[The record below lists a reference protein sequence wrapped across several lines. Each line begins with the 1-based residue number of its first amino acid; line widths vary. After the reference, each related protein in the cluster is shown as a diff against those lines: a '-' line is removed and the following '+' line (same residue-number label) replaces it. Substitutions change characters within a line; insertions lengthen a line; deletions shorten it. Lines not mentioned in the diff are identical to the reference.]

1 MRGKK
6 MVDNVTV
13 GGVCAQSP
21 SFMPDLDGGKNKAQL
36 IVDDIVAYLKNPSVY
51 SLEKAGPLN
60 HFVNNCSEIEPWVLI
75 GGGLIIIVS
84 TSEQDPEGLIVTV
97 GDIEGKYATQ
107 IPVPPAL
114 TTSLKDIFIRPHTN
128 ADDESFTKEQIKANS
143 KYVIV
148 DYNCKV
154 YFNEKPEDLVVCRH
168 ISLQY
173 CIDSMNEN
181 TGKVPLKECYSTPEG
196 IQQHIPYELDQQF
209 ENLKNNPPPGTFV
222 VASDKFG
229 EILSVFFHRMEKEQ
243 LTHMAAIVKSQTH
256 AMAVRL
262 RIKQTPAGETEYV
275 VSFYDPN
282 ATNTA
287 VRYKAKNCDSFGSL
301 QTFINIEL
309 ANIKWVKTEICSE
322 CVGIIPYLPREQA
335 HLLSGIENELQP
347 PLSPSALYLL
357 MQMGTYENI
366 VLFFDKLQN
375 SQEMTV
381 SKILE
386 ILAAKG
392 PGGTYGLC
400 MSLQHDNL
408 NRINK
413 YITNLKEL
421 TRKFNF
427 SQEDLETLLLAKD
440 NRGVSAIFVAL
451 SKNKNKNESV
461 KALLSAIDDFEKEFG
476 VNKNEI
482 LLYIGKEIDTIY
494 DLNSAIR
501 TNDYNVVNIL
511 LANIKAKMFK
521 NEINKEDILK
531 LMAAREKVAGASDK
545 WTKASGLY
553 SAIVK
558 GHTEIVAAWM
568 ETAEVIASHYEN
580 DKDVVRE
587 LLSLSRNN
595 AVCSLYVASYKTMS
609 KQVIDVYLN
618 AAIRLALQHGF
629 TFDEI
634 VEQFTRDFDGK
645 SFSHVVEKADDIYMG
660 LWLKIFKI
668 VVGENENYLKDVM
681 MQLEAK
687 NNEGKYVISKAN
699 GNPVFKELFWKAI
712 DEFNFPQEELIRLKQ
727 YRSL

>member
-1 MRGKK
+1 

-13 GGVCAQSP
+13 SRVCIQSP
-21 SFMPDLDGGKNKAQL
+21 SFVPDLDGEKNKSQL
-36 IVDDIVAYLKNPSVY
+36 FVDDIVAYLKSPSVY
-51 SLEKAGPLN
+51 SLEKEGPLN
-60 HFVNNCSEIEPWVLI
+60 HFVNHCSEVELGFYSDGAYSILVSRSKQQPEGMILTVSDADAINIVHISVSPVLI
-75 GGGLIIIVS
+75 KFL
-84 TSEQDPEGLIVTV
+84 D
-97 GDIEGKYATQ
+97 
-107 IPVPPAL
+107 
-114 TTSLKDIFIRPHTN
+114 DIFTCLHTYP
-128 ADDESFTKEQIKANS
+128 DDESFTKEQIKANS
-143 KYVIV
+143 KYDIV
-148 DYNCKV
+148 DYNCLLH
-154 YFNEKPEDLVVCRH
+154 FTGKPKSLIECRH
-168 ISLQY
+168 FALQY
-173 CIDSMNEN
+173 CMDSMNEH
-181 TGKVPLKECYSTPEG
+181 TGKVPLKAYYSSPED
-196 IQQHIPYELDQQF
+196 IQKHIPFELEQQF
-209 ENLKNNPPPGTFV
+209 NNLEKNPPPGTCV

-229 EILSVFFHRMEKEQ
+229 EALSVFFHRMEKEK
-243 LTHMAAIVKSQTH
+243 LTHMAAIVQSQTH

-262 RIKQTPAGETEYV
+262 RIKKTPAGETEYV

-287 VRYKAKNCDSFGSL
+287 VRYKANNFDSFGSL
-301 QTFINIEL
+301 QSFINIQQ
-309 ANIKWVKTEICSE
+309 AKQKWVITDICSE
-322 CVGIIPYLPREQA
+322 CVGITPYLPREQA

-347 PLSPSALYLL
+347 PLSPPALFLL
-357 MQMGTYENI
+357 MRMGIYKNI
-366 VLFFDKLQN
+366 VLFFDKLKN
-375 SQEMTV
+375 SQEMTA
-381 SKILE
+381 SKALD
-386 ILAAKG
+386 ILAAKSPEG
-392 PGGTYGLC
+392 IYGLC
-400 MSLQHDNL
+400 VLLYHNTIDKFNE
-408 NRINK
+408 

-421 TRKFNF
+421 TRKYNF

-440 NRGVSAIFVAL
+440 NLGVSWIPRAL
-451 SKNKNKNESV
+451 KNNQNKIV
-461 KALLSAIDDFEKEFG
+461 KAWLLAIDDFEKEFG

-482 LLYIGKEIDTIY
+482 LLRIGKEIDSID

-501 TNDYNVVNIL
+501 TNNYNVVNIL

-521 NEINKEDILK
+521 NELNKEDILK

-712 DEFNFPQEELIRLKQ
+712 DEFNFPQEKLNRLKQ

>member
-1 MRGKK
+1 

-13 GGVCAQSP
+13 SRVCIQSP
-21 SFMPDLDGGKNKAQL
+21 SFVPDLDGEKNKSQL
-36 IVDDIVAYLKNPSVY
+36 FVDDIVAYLKSPSVY
-51 SLEKAGPLN
+51 SLEKEGPLN
-60 HFVNNCSEIEPWVLI
+60 HLVNHCSEVELGFYSDGAYSILVSRSKQQPEGMILTVSDADAINIVHISVSPVLI
-75 GGGLIIIVS
+75 KFL
-84 TSEQDPEGLIVTV
+84 D
-97 GDIEGKYATQ
+97 
-107 IPVPPAL
+107 
-114 TTSLKDIFIRPHTN
+114 DIFTCLHTYP
-128 ADDESFTKEQIKANS
+128 DDESFTKEQIKANS
-143 KYVIV
+143 KYDIV
-148 DYNCKV
+148 DYNCLLH
-154 YFNEKPEDLVVCRH
+154 FTGKPKSLIECRH
-168 ISLQY
+168 FALQY
-173 CIDSMNEN
+173 CIDSMNEH
-181 TGKVPLKECYSTPEG
+181 TGKVPLKAYYSSPED
-196 IQQHIPYELDQQF
+196 IQKHIPFELEQQF
-209 ENLKNNPPPGTFV
+209 NNLQKNPPPGTCV

-229 EILSVFFHRMEKEQ
+229 EALSVFFHRMEKEK
-243 LTHMAAIVKSQTH
+243 LTHMTAIVQSQTH

-262 RIKQTPAGETEYV
+262 RIKKTPAGETEYV

-287 VRYKAKNCDSFGSL
+287 VRYKANNCDSFGSL
-301 QTFINIEL
+301 QSFINIQQ
-309 ANIKWVKTEICSE
+309 AKQKWVITDICSE
-322 CVGIIPYLPREQA
+322 CVGITPYLPREQA

-347 PLSPSALYLL
+347 PLSPPALFLL
-357 MQMGTYENI
+357 MRMGIYKNI
-366 VLFFDKLQN
+366 VLFFDKLKN
-375 SQEMTV
+375 SQEMTA
-381 SKILE
+381 SKALD
-386 ILAAKG
+386 ILAAKSPEG
-392 PGGTYGLC
+392 IYGLC
-400 MSLQHDNL
+400 VLLYHNTIDKFNE
-408 NRINK
+408 

-421 TRKFNF
+421 TRKYNF

-440 NRGVSAIFVAL
+440 NLGVSWIPRAL
-451 SKNKNKNESV
+451 KNNQNKIV
-461 KALLSAIDDFEKEFG
+461 KAWLLAIDDFEKEFG

-482 LLYIGKEIDTIY
+482 LLRIGKEIDSID

-521 NEINKEDILK
+521 NELNKEDILK

-634 VEQFTRDFDGK
+634 LEQFTRDFDGK
-645 SFSHVVEKADDIYMG
+645 SFSLAVEKADDIYMG

-712 DEFNFPQEELIRLKQ
+712 DEFNFPQEELNRLKQ

>member
-1 MRGKK
+1 

-21 SFMPDLDGGKNKAQL
+21 SFVPDLDGEKNKSQL
-36 IVDDIVAYLKNPSVY
+36 FVDDIVAYLKSPSVY
-51 SLEKAGPLN
+51 SLEKEGPLN
-60 HFVNNCSEIEPWVLI
+60 HFVNHCSEVELGFYSDGAYSILVSRSKQQPEGMILTVSDADAINIVHISVSPVLI
-75 GGGLIIIVS
+75 KFL
-84 TSEQDPEGLIVTV
+84 D
-97 GDIEGKYATQ
+97 
-107 IPVPPAL
+107 
-114 TTSLKDIFIRPHTN
+114 DIFTCLHTYP
-128 ADDESFTKEQIKANS
+128 DDESFTKEQIKANS
-143 KYVIV
+143 KYDIV
-148 DYNCKV
+148 DYNCLLH
-154 YFNEKPEDLVVCRH
+154 FTGKPKSLIECRH
-168 ISLQY
+168 FALQY
-173 CIDSMNEN
+173 CIDSMNEH
-181 TGKVPLKECYSTPEG
+181 TGKVPLKAYYSSPED
-196 IQQHIPYELDQQF
+196 IQKHIPFELEQQF
-209 ENLKNNPPPGTFV
+209 NNLQKNPPPGTCV

-229 EILSVFFHRMEKEQ
+229 EALSVFFHRMEKEK
-243 LTHMAAIVKSQTH
+243 LTHMTAIVQSQTH

-262 RIKQTPAGETEYV
+262 RIKKTPAGETEYV

-287 VRYKAKNCDSFGSL
+287 VRYKANNCDSFGSL
-301 QTFINIEL
+301 QSFINIQQ
-309 ANIKWVKTEICSE
+309 AKQKWVITDICSE
-322 CVGIIPYLPREQA
+322 CVGITPYLPREQA

-347 PLSPSALYLL
+347 PLSPPALFLL
-357 MQMGTYENI
+357 MRMGIYKNI
-366 VLFFDKLQN
+366 VLFFDKLKN
-375 SQEMTV
+375 SQEMTA
-381 SKILE
+381 SKALD
-386 ILAAKG
+386 ILAAKSPEG
-392 PGGTYGLC
+392 IYGLC
-400 MSLQHDNL
+400 VLLYHNTIDKFNE
-408 NRINK
+408 

-421 TRKFNF
+421 TRKYNF

-440 NRGVSAIFVAL
+440 NLGVSWIPRAL
-451 SKNKNKNESV
+451 KNNQNKIV
-461 KALLSAIDDFEKEFG
+461 KAWLLAIDDFEKEFG

-482 LLYIGKEIDTIY
+482 LLRIGKEIDSID

-501 TNDYNVVNIL
+501 TNDYNVVSIL
-511 LANIKAKMFK
+511 LANIKAKIFK
-521 NEINKEDILK
+521 NELNKEDILK

-558 GHTEIVAAWM
+558 GYTEIVAAWM
-568 ETAEVIASHYEN
+568 ETADVIASHYEN

-687 NNEGKYVISKAN
+687 NNEGKSVISQAN

-712 DEFNFPQEELIRLKQ
+712 DEFNFPQEEFNRLKQ

>member
-1 MRGKK
+1 

-13 GGVCAQSP
+13 GRVCVQSS
-21 SFMPDLDGGKNKAQL
+21 SFIPDLDGGKNKTQL
-36 IVDDIVAYLKNPSVY
+36 IVDDIVSYLKNPSVY
-51 SLEKAGPLN
+51 SLEKAGSLSN
-60 HFVNNCSEIEPWVLI
+60 FVNNSSEIEPWVFI

-84 TSEQDPEGLIVTV
+84 TSEQDPESMIVTV
-97 GDIEGKYATQ
+97 GDAEGKYATQ
-107 IPVPPAL
+107 IFVPPAL
-114 TTSLKDIFIRPHTN
+114 TTSLKDIFIRSHTN
-128 ADDESFTKEQIKANS
+128 ADDESFTKEQKKANS
-143 KYVIV
+143 KYDIV

-196 IQQHIPYELDQQF
+196 IQQHFPYELDQQF
-209 ENLKNNPPPGTFV
+209 DNLINNPPPGTCV

-229 EILSVFFHRMEKEQ
+229 EILSVFFHRMEKEK

-301 QTFINIEL
+301 QSFINIEL

-366 VLFFDKLQN
+366 VLFFDKLRN

-381 SKILE
+381 SKVLE

-392 PGGTYGLC
+392 PGGTYGLY

-408 NRINK
+408 NKINE

-421 TRKFNF
+421 ARKFNF
-427 SQEDLETLLLAKD
+427 SREDLETLLLAKD
-440 NRGVSAIFVAL
+440 NRGVSAISVAL
-451 SKNKNKNESV
+451 SKNKKESV
-461 KALLSAIDDFEKEFG
+461 KALFLAIDDFEKEFG

-482 LLYIGKEIDTIY
+482 LLYIGKKICSTY
-494 DLNSAIR
+494 DLNSAIK
-501 TNDYNVVNIL
+501 TN
-511 LANIKAKMFK
+511 
-521 NEINKEDILK
+521 
-531 LMAAREKVAGASDK
+531 
-545 WTKASGLY
+545 
-553 SAIVK
+553 
-558 GHTEIVAAWM
+558 
-568 ETAEVIASHYEN
+568 
-580 DKDVVRE
+580 
-587 LLSLSRNN
+587 
-595 AVCSLYVASYKTMS
+595 
-609 KQVIDVYLN
+609 
-618 AAIRLALQHGF
+618 
-629 TFDEI
+629 
-634 VEQFTRDFDGK
+634 
-645 SFSHVVEKADDIYMG
+645 
-660 LWLKIFKI
+660 
-668 VVGENENYLKDVM
+668 
-681 MQLEAK
+681 
-687 NNEGKYVISKAN
+687 
-699 GNPVFKELFWKAI
+699 
-712 DEFNFPQEELIRLKQ
+712 
-727 YRSL
+727 

>member
-13 GGVCAQSP
+13 SRVCIQSP
-21 SFMPDLDGGKNKAQL
+21 SFVPDLDGEKNKSQL
-36 IVDDIVAYLKNPSVY
+36 FVDDIVAYLKSPSVY
-51 SLEKAGPLN
+51 SLEKEGPLN
-60 HFVNNCSEIEPWVLI
+60 HFVNHCSEVELGFYSDGAYSILVSRSKQQPEGMILTVSDADAINIVHISVSPVLI
-75 GGGLIIIVS
+75 KFL
-84 TSEQDPEGLIVTV
+84 D
-97 GDIEGKYATQ
+97 
-107 IPVPPAL
+107 
-114 TTSLKDIFIRPHTN
+114 DIFTCLHTYP
-128 ADDESFTKEQIKANS
+128 DDESFTKEQIKANS
-143 KYVIV
+143 KYDIV
-148 DYNCKV
+148 DYNCLLH
-154 YFNEKPEDLVVCRH
+154 FTGKPKSLIECRH
-168 ISLQY
+168 FALQY
-173 CIDSMNEN
+173 CIDSMNEH
-181 TGKVPLKECYSTPEG
+181 TGKVPLKAYYSSPED
-196 IQQHIPYELDQQF
+196 IQKHIPFELEQQF
-209 ENLKNNPPPGTFV
+209 NNLQKNPPPGTCV

-229 EILSVFFHRMEKEQ
+229 EALSVFFHRMEKEK
-243 LTHMAAIVKSQTH
+243 LTHMAAIVQSQTH

-262 RIKQTPAGETEYV
+262 RIKKTPAGETEYV

-287 VRYKAKNCDSFGSL
+287 VRYKANNCDSFGSL
-301 QTFINIEL
+301 QSFINIQQ
-309 ANIKWVKTEICSE
+309 AKQKWVITDICSE
-322 CVGIIPYLPREQA
+322 CVGITPYLPREQA

-347 PLSPSALYLL
+347 PLSPPALFLL
-357 MQMGTYENI
+357 MRMGIYKNI
-366 VLFFDKLQN
+366 VLFFDKLKN
-375 SQEMTV
+375 SQEMTA
-381 SKILE
+381 SKALD
-386 ILAAKG
+386 ILAAKSPEG
-392 PGGTYGLC
+392 IYGLC
-400 MSLQHDNL
+400 VLLYHNTIDKFNE
-408 NRINK
+408 

-421 TRKFNF
+421 TRKYNF

-440 NRGVSAIFVAL
+440 NLGVSWISRAL
-451 SKNKNKNESV
+451 KNNQNKIV
-461 KALLSAIDDFEKEFG
+461 KAWLLAIDDFEKEFG

-482 LLYIGKEIDTIY
+482 LLRIGKEIDSIA

-521 NEINKEDILK
+521 NELNKEDILK

-595 AVCSLYVASYKTMS
+595 AACSLHIASFKKMS
-609 KQVIDVYLN
+609 KEVIDVYLN

-645 SFSHVVEKADDIYMG
+645 SFSHVVTNEDDIHMG

-687 NNEGKYVISKAN
+687 NNEGKSVISQAN
-699 GNPVFKELFWKAI
+699 GNPVLKELFWKAVG
-712 DEFNFPQEELIRLKQ
+712 EFNFPQEELNRLNQ

>member
-1 MRGKK
+1 

-13 GGVCAQSP
+13 SRVCIQSP
-21 SFMPDLDGGKNKAQL
+21 SFVPDLDGEKNKSQL
-36 IVDDIVAYLKNPSVY
+36 FVDDIVAYLKSPSVY
-51 SLEKAGPLN
+51 SLEKEGPLN
-60 HFVNNCSEIEPWVLI
+60 HFVNHCSEVELGFYSDGAYSILVSRSKQQPEGMILTVSDADAINIVHISVSPVLI
-75 GGGLIIIVS
+75 KFL
-84 TSEQDPEGLIVTV
+84 D
-97 GDIEGKYATQ
+97 
-107 IPVPPAL
+107 
-114 TTSLKDIFIRPHTN
+114 DIFTCLHTYP
-128 ADDESFTKEQIKANS
+128 DDESFTKEQIKANS
-143 KYVIV
+143 KYDIV
-148 DYNCKV
+148 DYNCLLH
-154 YFNEKPEDLVVCRH
+154 FTGKPKSLIECRH
-168 ISLQY
+168 FALQY
-173 CIDSMNEN
+173 CIDSMNEH
-181 TGKVPLKECYSTPEG
+181 TGKVPLKAYYSSPED
-196 IQQHIPYELDQQF
+196 IQKHIPFELEQQF
-209 ENLKNNPPPGTFV
+209 NNLQKNPPPGTCV

-229 EILSVFFHRMEKEQ
+229 EALSVFFHRMEKEK
-243 LTHMAAIVKSQTH
+243 LTHMTAIVQSQTH

-262 RIKQTPAGETEYV
+262 RIKKTPAGETEYV

-287 VRYKAKNCDSFGSL
+287 VRYKANNCDSFGSL
-301 QTFINIEL
+301 QSFINIQQ
-309 ANIKWVKTEICSE
+309 AKQKWVITDICSE
-322 CVGIIPYLPREQA
+322 CVGITPYLPREQA

-347 PLSPSALYLL
+347 PLSPPALFLL
-357 MQMGTYENI
+357 MRMGIYKNI
-366 VLFFDKLQN
+366 VLFFDKLKN
-375 SQEMTV
+375 SQEMTA
-381 SKILE
+381 SKALD
-386 ILAAKG
+386 ILAAKSPKG
-392 PGGTYGLC
+392 IYGLC
-400 MSLQHDNL
+400 VLLYHNTIDKFND
-408 NRINK
+408 

-421 TRKFNF
+421 TRKYNF

-440 NRGVSAIFVAL
+440 NLGVSWIPRAL
-451 SKNKNKNESV
+451 KNNQNKIV
-461 KALLSAIDDFEKEFG
+461 KAWLLAIDDFEKEFG

-482 LLYIGKEIDTIY
+482 LLRIGKEIDSID

-521 NEINKEDILK
+521 NELNKEDILK

-634 VEQFTRDFDGK
+634 LEQFTRDFDGK
-645 SFSHVVEKADDIYMG
+645 SFSLAVEKADDIYG
-660 LWLKIFKI
+660 SLA
-668 VVGENENYLKDVM
+668 ENIQNC
-681 MQLEAK
+681 
-687 NNEGKYVISKAN
+687 G
-699 GNPVFKELFWKAI
+699 W
-712 DEFNFPQEELIRLKQ
+712 
-727 YRSL
+727 

>member
-1 MRGKK
+1 

-21 SFMPDLDGGKNKAQL
+21 SFVPDLDGEKNKSQL
-36 IVDDIVAYLKNPSVY
+36 FVDDIVAYLKSPSVY
-51 SLEKAGPLN
+51 SLEKEGPLN
-60 HFVNNCSEIEPWVLI
+60 HFVNHCSEVELGFYSDGAYSILVSRSKQQPEGMILTVSDADAINIVHISVSPVLI
-75 GGGLIIIVS
+75 KFL
-84 TSEQDPEGLIVTV
+84 D
-97 GDIEGKYATQ
+97 
-107 IPVPPAL
+107 
-114 TTSLKDIFIRPHTN
+114 DIFTCLHTYP
-128 ADDESFTKEQIKANS
+128 DDESFTKEQIKANS
-143 KYVIV
+143 KYDIV
-148 DYNCKV
+148 DYNCLLH
-154 YFNEKPEDLVVCRH
+154 FTGKPKSLIECRH
-168 ISLQY
+168 FALQY
-173 CIDSMNEN
+173 CIDSMNEH
-181 TGKVPLKECYSTPEG
+181 TGKVPLKAYYSSPED
-196 IQQHIPYELDQQF
+196 IQKHIPFELEQQF
-209 ENLKNNPPPGTFV
+209 NNLQKNPPPGTCV

-229 EILSVFFHRMEKEQ
+229 EALSVFFHRMEKEK
-243 LTHMAAIVKSQTH
+243 LTHMTAIVQSQTH

-262 RIKQTPAGETEYV
+262 RIKKTPAGETEYV

-287 VRYKAKNCDSFGSL
+287 VRYKANNCDSFGSL
-301 QTFINIEL
+301 QSFINIQQ
-309 ANIKWVKTEICSE
+309 AKQKWVITDICSE
-322 CVGIIPYLPREQA
+322 CVGITPYLPREQA

-347 PLSPSALYLL
+347 PLSPPALFLL
-357 MQMGTYENI
+357 MRMGIYKNI
-366 VLFFDKLQN
+366 VLFFDKLKN
-375 SQEMTV
+375 SQEMTA
-381 SKILE
+381 SKALN
-386 ILAAKG
+386 ILAAKSPEG
-392 PGGTYGLC
+392 IYGLC
-400 MSLQHDNL
+400 VLLYHNTIDKFNE
-408 NRINK
+408 

-421 TRKFNF
+421 TRKYNF

-440 NRGVSAIFVAL
+440 NLGVSWIPRAL
-451 SKNKNKNESV
+451 KNNQNKIV
-461 KALLSAIDDFEKEFG
+461 KAWLLAIDDFEKEFG

-482 LLYIGKEIDTIY
+482 LLRIGKEIDSID

-501 TNDYNVVNIL
+501 TNDYNVVSIL

-521 NEINKEDILK
+521 NELNKEDILK
-531 LMAAREKVAGASDK
+531 LMAAREKVAGASEK

-645 SFSHVVEKADDIYMG
+645 SFSHVVEKADDIYRT
-660 LWLKIFKI
+660 LA
-668 VVGENENYLKDVM
+668 ENIQNC
-681 MQLEAK
+681 
-687 NNEGKYVISKAN
+687 G
-699 GNPVFKELFWKAI
+699 W
-712 DEFNFPQEELIRLKQ
+712 
-727 YRSL
+727 

>member
-1 MRGKK
+1 

-21 SFMPDLDGGKNKAQL
+21 SFVPDLDGEKNKSQL
-36 IVDDIVAYLKNPSVY
+36 FVDDIVAYLKSPSVY
-51 SLEKAGPLN
+51 SLEKEGPLN
-60 HFVNNCSEIEPWVLI
+60 HFVNHCSEVELGFYSDGAYSILVSRSKQQPEGMILTVSDADAINIVHISVSPVLI
-75 GGGLIIIVS
+75 KFL
-84 TSEQDPEGLIVTV
+84 D
-97 GDIEGKYATQ
+97 
-107 IPVPPAL
+107 
-114 TTSLKDIFIRPHTN
+114 DIFTCLHTYP
-128 ADDESFTKEQIKANS
+128 DDESFTKEQIKANS
-143 KYVIV
+143 KYDIV
-148 DYNCKV
+148 DYNCLLH
-154 YFNEKPEDLVVCRH
+154 FTGKPKSLIECRH
-168 ISLQY
+168 FALQY
-173 CIDSMNEN
+173 CIDSMNEH
-181 TGKVPLKECYSTPEG
+181 TGKVPLKAYYSSPED
-196 IQQHIPYELDQQF
+196 IQKHIPFELEQQF
-209 ENLKNNPPPGTFV
+209 NNLQKNPPPGTCV

-229 EILSVFFHRMEKEQ
+229 EALSVFFHRMEKEK
-243 LTHMAAIVKSQTH
+243 LTHMTAIVQSQTH

-262 RIKQTPAGETEYV
+262 RIKKTPAGETEYV

-287 VRYKAKNCDSFGSL
+287 VRYKANNCDSFGSL
-301 QTFINIEL
+301 QSFINIQQ
-309 ANIKWVKTEICSE
+309 AKQKWVITDICSE
-322 CVGIIPYLPREQA
+322 CVGITPYLPREQA

-347 PLSPSALYLL
+347 PLSPPALFLL
-357 MQMGTYENI
+357 MRMGIYKNI
-366 VLFFDKLQN
+366 VLFFDKLKN
-375 SQEMTV
+375 SQEMTA
-381 SKILE
+381 SKALD
-386 ILAAKG
+386 ILAAKSPEG
-392 PGGTYGLC
+392 IYGLC
-400 MSLQHDNL
+400 VLLYHNTIYKF
-408 NRINK
+408 NE

-421 TRKFNF
+421 TRKYNF

-440 NRGVSAIFVAL
+440 NLGVSWIPRAL
-451 SKNKNKNESV
+451 KNNQNKIV
-461 KALLSAIDDFEKEFG
+461 KAWLLAIDDFEKEFG

-482 LLYIGKEIDTIY
+482 LLRIGKEIDSID

-501 TNDYNVVNIL
+501 TNDYNVVSIL
-511 LANIKAKMFK
+511 LANIKAKIFK
-521 NEINKEDILK
+521 NELNKEDILK

-687 NNEGKYVISKAN
+687 NNEGKSVISQAN

-712 DEFNFPQEELIRLKQ
+712 DEFNFPQEEFNRLKQ

>member
-1 MRGKK
+1 

-13 GGVCAQSP
+13 GSVCAQSP
-21 SFMPDLDGGKNKAQL
+21 SFMSELDGEKNKTQL
-36 IVDDIVAYLKNPSVY
+36 IIDDIVAYLKNPSVY
-51 SLEKAGPLN
+51 SLEKEGPLN
-60 HFVNNCSEIEPWVLI
+60 HFFNNCSEIEPWVLI

-84 TSEQDPEGLIVTV
+84 TSEQDPESLIVTV
-97 GDIEGKYATQ
+97 GDIEGKCATQ

-128 ADDESFTKEQIKANS
+128 ADDESFTKEQKKANS
-143 KYVIV
+143 KYDIV

-196 IQQHIPYELDQQF
+196 IQQHFPYELDQQF
-209 ENLKNNPPPGTFV
+209 DNLINNPPPGTCV

-229 EILSVFFHRMEKEQ
+229 EILSVFFHRMEKEK
-243 LTHMAAIVKSQTH
+243 LTHMAAIVKSQKH

-301 QTFINIEL
+301 QSFINIEL

-335 HLLSGIENELQP
+335 HLLSGIDNELQP

-366 VLFFDKLQN
+366 VLFFDKLRN

-381 SKILE
+381 SKVLE

-408 NRINK
+408 NKINE

-421 TRKFNF
+421 ARKFNF
-427 SQEDLETLLLAKD
+427 SREDLETLLLAKD
-440 NRGVSAIFVAL
+440 NRGVSAISVAL
-451 SKNKNKNESV
+451 SKNKKESV
-461 KALLSAIDDFEKEFG
+461 KVLFLAIDDFEKEFG

-482 LLYIGKEIDTIY
+482 LRSVGKEIDSIY

-501 TNDYNVVNIL
+501 TNNYNVVNIL

-531 LMAAREKVAGASDK
+531 LMAAREWTGESDK

-558 GHTEIVAAWM
+558 GYTEIVAAWM
-568 ETAEVIASHYEN
+568 ETADVIASHYEN

-595 AVCSLYVASYKTMS
+595 AVCSLHIASFKKMS
-609 KQVIDVYLN
+609 KEVIDVYLN

-629 TFDEI
+629 TFDEM

-645 SFSHVVEKADDIYMG
+645 SFSHVVNNGDDIHMG

-681 MQLEAK
+681 MQLEEK
-687 NNEGKYVISKAN
+687 NNEGKSVISLAN
-699 GNPVFKELFWKAI
+699 GNPVLKELFWKAV
-712 DEFNFPQEELIRLKQ
+712 DEFNFPQEELNRLKQ

>member
-1 MRGKK
+1 

-347 PLSPSALYLL
+347 PLSPLYLL

-392 PGGTYGLC
+392 PGGTYGL
-400 MSLQHDNL
+400 
-408 NRINK
+408 
-413 YITNLKEL
+413 
-421 TRKFNF
+421 
-427 SQEDLETLLLAKD
+427 
-440 NRGVSAIFVAL
+440 
-451 SKNKNKNESV
+451 
-461 KALLSAIDDFEKEFG
+461 
-476 VNKNEI
+476 
-482 LLYIGKEIDTIY
+482 
-494 DLNSAIR
+494 
-501 TNDYNVVNIL
+501 
-511 LANIKAKMFK
+511 
-521 NEINKEDILK
+521 
-531 LMAAREKVAGASDK
+531 
-545 WTKASGLY
+545 
-553 SAIVK
+553 
-558 GHTEIVAAWM
+558 
-568 ETAEVIASHYEN
+568 
-580 DKDVVRE
+580 
-587 LLSLSRNN
+587 
-595 AVCSLYVASYKTMS
+595 
-609 KQVIDVYLN
+609 
-618 AAIRLALQHGF
+618 
-629 TFDEI
+629 
-634 VEQFTRDFDGK
+634 
-645 SFSHVVEKADDIYMG
+645 
-660 LWLKIFKI
+660 
-668 VVGENENYLKDVM
+668 
-681 MQLEAK
+681 
-687 NNEGKYVISKAN
+687 
-699 GNPVFKELFWKAI
+699 
-712 DEFNFPQEELIRLKQ
+712 
-727 YRSL
+727 

>member
-1 MRGKK
+1 

-21 SFMPDLDGGKNKAQL
+21 SFVPDLDGEKNKSQL
-36 IVDDIVAYLKNPSVY
+36 FVDDIVAYLKSPSVY
-51 SLEKAGPLN
+51 SLEKEGPLN
-60 HFVNNCSEIEPWVLI
+60 HFVNHCSEVELGFYSDGAYSILVSRSKQQPEGMILTVSDADAINIVHISVSPVLI
-75 GGGLIIIVS
+75 KFL
-84 TSEQDPEGLIVTV
+84 D
-97 GDIEGKYATQ
+97 
-107 IPVPPAL
+107 
-114 TTSLKDIFIRPHTN
+114 DIFTCLHTYP
-128 ADDESFTKEQIKANS
+128 DDESFTKEQIKANS
-143 KYVIV
+143 KYDIV
-148 DYNCKV
+148 DYNCLLH
-154 YFNEKPEDLVVCRH
+154 FTGKPKSLIECRH
-168 ISLQY
+168 FALQY
-173 CIDSMNEN
+173 CIDSMNEH
-181 TGKVPLKECYSTPEG
+181 TGKVPLKAYYSSPED
-196 IQQHIPYELDQQF
+196 IQKHIPFELEQQF
-209 ENLKNNPPPGTFV
+209 NNLQKNPPPGTCV

-229 EILSVFFHRMEKEQ
+229 EALSVFFHRMEKEK
-243 LTHMAAIVKSQTH
+243 LTHMTAIVQSQTH

-262 RIKQTPAGETEYV
+262 RIKKTPAGETEYV

-287 VRYKAKNCDSFGSL
+287 VRYKANNCDSFGSL
-301 QTFINIEL
+301 QSFINIQQ
-309 ANIKWVKTEICSE
+309 AKQKWVITDICSE
-322 CVGIIPYLPREQA
+322 CVGITPYLPREQA

-347 PLSPSALYLL
+347 PLSPPALFLL
-357 MQMGTYENI
+357 MRMGIYKNI
-366 VLFFDKLQN
+366 VLFFDKLKN
-375 SQEMTV
+375 SQEMTA
-381 SKILE
+381 SKALD
-386 ILAAKG
+386 ILAAKSPEG
-392 PGGTYGLC
+392 IYGLC
-400 MSLQHDNL
+400 VLLYHNTIDKFNE
-408 NRINK
+408 

-421 TRKFNF
+421 TRKYNF

-440 NRGVSAIFVAL
+440 NLGVSWIPRAL
-451 SKNKNKNESV
+451 KNNQNKIV
-461 KALLSAIDDFEKEFG
+461 KAWLLAIDDFEKEFG

-482 LLYIGKEIDTIY
+482 LLRIGKEIDSID

-501 TNDYNVVNIL
+501 TNDYNVVSIL
-511 LANIKAKMFK
+511 LANIKAKIFK
-521 NEINKEDILK
+521 NELNKEDILK

-687 NNEGKYVISKAN
+687 NNEGKSVISQAN

-712 DEFNFPQEELIRLKQ
+712 DEFNFPQEEFNRLKQ

>member
-21 SFMPDLDGGKNKAQL
+21 SFVPDLDGEKNKSQL
-36 IVDDIVAYLKNPSVY
+36 FVDDIVAYLKSPSVY
-51 SLEKAGPLN
+51 SLEKEGPLN
-60 HFVNNCSEIEPWVLI
+60 HFVNHCSEVELGFYSDGAYSILVSRSKQQPEGMILTVSDADAINIVHISVSPVLI
-75 GGGLIIIVS
+75 KFL
-84 TSEQDPEGLIVTV
+84 D
-97 GDIEGKYATQ
+97 
-107 IPVPPAL
+107 
-114 TTSLKDIFIRPHTN
+114 DIFTCLHTYP
-128 ADDESFTKEQIKANS
+128 DDESFTKEQIKANS
-143 KYVIV
+143 KYDIV
-148 DYNCKV
+148 DYNCLLH
-154 YFNEKPEDLVVCRH
+154 FTGKPKSLIECRH
-168 ISLQY
+168 FALQY
-173 CIDSMNEN
+173 CIDSMNEH
-181 TGKVPLKECYSTPEG
+181 TGKVPLKAYYSSPED
-196 IQQHIPYELDQQF
+196 IQKHIPFELEQQF
-209 ENLKNNPPPGTFV
+209 NNLQKNPPPGTCV

-229 EILSVFFHRMEKEQ
+229 EALSVFFHRMEKEK
-243 LTHMAAIVKSQTH
+243 LTHMTAIVQSQTH

-262 RIKQTPAGETEYV
+262 RIKKTPAGETEYV

-287 VRYKAKNCDSFGSL
+287 VRYKANNCDSFGSL
-301 QTFINIEL
+301 QSFINIQQ
-309 ANIKWVKTEICSE
+309 AKQKWVITDICSE
-322 CVGIIPYLPREQA
+322 CVGITPYLPREQA

-347 PLSPSALYLL
+347 PLSPPALFLL
-357 MQMGTYENI
+357 MRMGIYKNI
-366 VLFFDKLQN
+366 VLFFDKLKN
-375 SQEMTV
+375 SQEMTA
-381 SKILE
+381 SKALD
-386 ILAAKG
+386 ILAAKSPEG
-392 PGGTYGLC
+392 IYGLC
-400 MSLQHDNL
+400 VLLYHNTIDKFNE
-408 NRINK
+408 

-421 TRKFNF
+421 TRKYNF

-440 NRGVSAIFVAL
+440 NLGVSWIPRAL
-451 SKNKNKNESV
+451 KNNQNKIV
-461 KALLSAIDDFEKEFG
+461 KAWLLAIDDFEKEFG

-482 LLYIGKEIDTIY
+482 LLRIGKEIDSID

-501 TNDYNVVNIL
+501 TNDYNVVSIL

-521 NEINKEDILK
+521 NELNKEDILK

-645 SFSHVVEKADDIYMG
+645 SFSHVVEKADDIY
-660 LWLKIFKI
+660 I
-668 VVGENENYLKDVM
+668 
-681 MQLEAK
+681 
-687 NNEGKYVISKAN
+687 
-699 GNPVFKELFWKAI
+699 
-712 DEFNFPQEELIRLKQ
+712 
-727 YRSL
+727 

>member
-21 SFMPDLDGGKNKAQL
+21 SFVPDLDGEKNKSQL
-36 IVDDIVAYLKNPSVY
+36 FVDDIVAYLKSPSVY
-51 SLEKAGPLN
+51 SLEKEGPLN
-60 HFVNNCSEIEPWVLI
+60 HFVNHCSEVELGFYSDGAYSILVSRSKQQPEGMILTVSDADAINIVHISVSPVLI
-75 GGGLIIIVS
+75 KFL
-84 TSEQDPEGLIVTV
+84 D
-97 GDIEGKYATQ
+97 
-107 IPVPPAL
+107 
-114 TTSLKDIFIRPHTN
+114 DIFTCLHTYP
-128 ADDESFTKEQIKANS
+128 DDESFTKEQIKANS
-143 KYVIV
+143 KYDIV
-148 DYNCKV
+148 DYNCLLH
-154 YFNEKPEDLVVCRH
+154 FTGKPKSLIECRH
-168 ISLQY
+168 FALQY
-173 CIDSMNEN
+173 CIDSMNEH
-181 TGKVPLKECYSTPEG
+181 TGKVPLKAYYSSPED
-196 IQQHIPYELDQQF
+196 IQKHIPFELEQQF
-209 ENLKNNPPPGTFV
+209 NNLQKNPPPGTCV

-229 EILSVFFHRMEKEQ
+229 EALSVFFHRMEKEK
-243 LTHMAAIVKSQTH
+243 LTHMTAIVQSQTH

-262 RIKQTPAGETEYV
+262 RIKKTPAGETEYV

-287 VRYKAKNCDSFGSL
+287 VRYKANNCDSFGSL
-301 QTFINIEL
+301 QSFINIQQ
-309 ANIKWVKTEICSE
+309 AKQKWVITDICSE
-322 CVGIIPYLPREQA
+322 CVGITPYLPREQA

-347 PLSPSALYLL
+347 PLSPPALFLL
-357 MQMGTYENI
+357 MRMGIYKNI
-366 VLFFDKLQN
+366 VLFFDKLKN
-375 SQEMTV
+375 SQEMTA
-381 SKILE
+381 SKALN
-386 ILAAKG
+386 ILAAKSPEG
-392 PGGTYGLC
+392 IYGLC
-400 MSLQHDNL
+400 VLLYHNTIDKFNE
-408 NRINK
+408 

-421 TRKFNF
+421 TRKYNF

-440 NRGVSAIFVAL
+440 NLGVSWIPRAL
-451 SKNKNKNESV
+451 KNNQNKIV
-461 KALLSAIDDFEKEFG
+461 KAWLLAIDDFEKEFG

-482 LLYIGKEIDTIY
+482 LLRIGKEIDSID

-501 TNDYNVVNIL
+501 TNDYNVVSIL

-521 NEINKEDILK
+521 NELNKEDILK
-531 LMAAREKVAGASDK
+531 LMAAREKVAGASEK

-645 SFSHVVEKADDIYMG
+645 SFSHVVEKADDIYIG

-687 NNEGKYVISKAN
+687 NNEGKSVISQAN

-712 DEFNFPQEELIRLKQ
+712 DEFNFPQEEFNRLKQ